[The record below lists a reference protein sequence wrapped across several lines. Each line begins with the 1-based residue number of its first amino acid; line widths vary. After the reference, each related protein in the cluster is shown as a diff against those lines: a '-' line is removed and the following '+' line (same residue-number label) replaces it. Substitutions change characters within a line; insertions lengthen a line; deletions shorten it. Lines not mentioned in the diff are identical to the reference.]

1 MQFVQSD
8 DIGKIHKHRSVN
20 FCTSM
25 FSDSGMFWNLAGSTK
40 NRTSMT
46 LNSFQRL
53 FVWAGVFIH
62 FHCWSHRYVGGLLGA
77 VPIYVS
83 FRFFFNKNVK
93 SHVSTRGQLGQA
105 TPVIDY
111 VCLCF
116 ICAHKK
122 SYMGHLQKQG
132 ADPCFSWSF
141 KLMQVRASDQSGFCI
156 LPHKS
161 QGLPLRY

>member
-25 FSDSGMFWNLAGSTK
+25 FLDSCMFLNLAGNTK
-40 NRTSMT
+40 KQNQHDSK
-46 LNSFQRL
+46 Q
-53 FVWAGVFIH
+53 
-62 FHCWSHRYVGGLLGA
+62 
-77 VPIYVS
+77 VPKTIYVS
-83 FRFFFNKNVK
+83 WSFHTFHLLVPPLCWWPFGGC
-93 SHVSTRGQLGQA
+93 SHLCQCSILFQQECKIACFHSGATWSSQFVPIFPLSTLLMVSSCGCLHGA

-132 ADPCFSWSF
+132 ADPCFS
-141 KLMQVRASDQSGFCI
+141 
-156 LPHKS
+156 
-161 QGLPLRY
+161 